1 MFLLNRFTEVLL
13 VPVFY
18 LLARSTTKN
27 SPHQRQQVCPHPY
40 KFFNA
45 LHGSKMCSF
54 SDKVKTNSDN
64 MQMSRS
70 EWNVWLENLLLWQIH
85 HLHLTVSFFYRK
97 RNSRSAGKSVLRWLD
112 QSLLRESTG
121 EENSNFFSL
130 VSGSQWVMGTSG
142 DFLTCALEM
151 VEVWLNITLRR
162 NRCCFFKPLHPYI
175 SMYILRTG
183 LYTFSKVLTRRV

>member
-45 LHGSKMCSF
+45 LHDSKMCSF

-97 RNSRSAGKSVLRWLD
+97 RNSRSAGKSLVEMIGPEPVE
-112 QSLLRESTG
+112 REHWG
-121 EENSNFFSL
+121 RKLEFLFACIGFAVGYGNFWRFPY
-130 VSGSQWVMGTSG
+130 MC
-142 DFLTCALEM
+142 F
-151 VEVWLNITLRR
+151 R
-162 NRCCFFKPLHPYI
+162 NGGG
-175 SMYILRTG
+175 MT
-183 LYTFSKVLTRRV
+183 

>member
-85 HLHLTVSFFYRK
+85 HLHLTVSFFLE
-97 RNSRSAGKSVLRWLD
+97 SATAEV
-112 QSLLRESTG
+112 
-121 EENSNFFSL
+121 L
-130 VSGSQWVMGTSG
+130 VSLCWDDWTRACWERALGKKTRISFRLYRVRSG
-142 DFLTCALEM
+142 LWELLA
-151 VEVWLNITLRR
+151 IS
-162 NRCCFFKPLHPYI
+162 LH
-175 SMYILRTG
+175 
-183 LYTFSKVLTRRV
+183 VL